1 MKSDRQG
8 RARGE
13 VAKACMAC
21 ERFGI
26 LPAKPAVDPAGM
38 STDEADRLC
47 TEHRARVLSGYC
59 LLCGKA
65 EMWASPFSDPSIGCC
80 RTCIFRHHGL
90 NAARRIEVELER
102 DEEEGSGDDGQTP
115 GSWNWN

>member
-1 MKSDRQG
+1 M
-8 RARGE
+8 
-13 VAKACMAC
+13 VC

-26 LPAKPAVDPAGM
+26 LPAKPAVDATGS

-47 TEHRARVLSGYC
+47 RRHRARVLQSC
-59 LLCGKA
+59 CFLCGKA

-80 RTCIFRHHGL
+80 RRCIFKHHGL

-102 DEEEGSGDDGQTP
+102 EGEWGGEGGGGPNRT
-115 GSWNWN
+115 SWN